1 MTEPPDLA
9 WPDQTGS
16 LLVVEE
22 RRGEE
27 RRASLAL
34 LTSDST
40 ESVSGPGRPPLT
52 MIFFSLL
59 SLLLCSVSPS
69 PIVKILE
76 HSQHDFQYED
86 YTIPLDHCVLTPK
99 LGYSGTTQFLEECE
113 GIGKIYL
120 EGRKAVNT
128 GILNYCNFQR
138 GSQQFRSL

>member
-1 MTEPPDLA
+1 
-9 WPDQTGS
+9 
-16 LLVVEE
+16 
-22 RRGEE
+22 
-27 RRASLAL
+27 
-34 LTSDST
+34 
-40 ESVSGPGRPPLT
+40 

-128 GILNYCNFQR
+128 GKLNYYNFQR